1 MSAKKDFD
9 QVLKKAERQG
19 FRIERTGKGGK
30 VKIYCPDGG
39 IVFASATPSDSR
51 AVRNLEAD
59 LKRHEYT

>member
-39 IVFASATPSDSR
+39 IVFASATPSDRR
-51 AVRNLEAD
+51 AVRNLVSD
-59 LKRHEYT
+59 LRKHGYA